1 MASEF
6 LQFSN
11 LLKAFQSGKFHSQM
25 ASSKTYKQP
34 TTTISS
40 YYAHRTRKE
49 EKEKDTEEKKEE
61 KILHLCKK
69 ATKKL
74 VKV

>member
-1 MASEF
+1 MGNSTPRWPIA
-6 LQFSN
+6 
-11 LLKAFQSGKFHSQM
+11 KP
-25 ASSKTYKQP
+25 YKQL

-40 YYAHRTRKE
+40 YYTHRTRKE
-49 EKEKDTEEKKEE
+49 EKEEDTEEKKEE

>member
-11 LLKAFQSGKFHSQM
+11 LLKAIQNGKFHSQM
-25 ASSKTYKQP
+25 SSSKTYKQL

>member
-6 LQFSN
+6 LQFSY
-11 LLKAFQSGKFHSQM
+11 LLKAFQSRKFHSQM
-25 ASSKTYKQP
+25 ASSKTYKQF

-40 YYAHRTRKE
+40 YYTHRTRKE
-49 EKEKDTEEKKEE
+49 EKEEDTEKKKEE